1 MKKFLQEFKAFAVKG
16 NVIDLAVAVI
26 IGGAFSKIVSSL
38 VADVIMPPLNF
49 LAGGSGLASRQWI
62 LRPVSEKNAAIAMNI
77 GTFFQN
83 VLDFLI
89 ISLVIFMMI
98 KLISALKRKVIIEE
112 EKPAAPPLA
121 PPTKDQELLAE
132 IRDLL
137 KNFGSR

>member
-26 IGGAFSKIVSSL
+26 IGGAFSKIISSL

-49 LAGGSGLASRQWI
+49 LVGGSSLSSRQWT
-62 LRPVSEKNAAIAMNI
+62 LRAATDNNAAIAMNL
-77 GTFFQN
+77 GAFLQN
-83 VLDFLI
+83 VIDFLVI
-89 ISLVIFMMI
+89 ALVIFLMI
-98 KLISALKRKVIIEE
+98 KVISVLKKKMIVEQE
-112 EKPAAPPLA
+112 PVVLPPA

-137 KNFGSR
+137 KSSTSR